1 MTGRVVY
8 TPEAEQ
14 QLNHLDDWIS
24 DEASPEKPGEF
35 VRAVMDHCE
44 RILLFPLAGR
54 DRGHIRPGMRTTT
67 FKKRTLV
74 GDAVDESWDEV
85 VVSVFGVFSG
95 GQDWESTLR
104 V

>member
-14 QLNHLDDWIS
+14 QLDHLDDWIS
-24 DEASPEKPGEF
+24 DKASPETAHEF

-44 RILLFPLAGR
+44 GILLFPLAGR
-54 DRGHIRPGMRTTT
+54 DRGDIRPGMRTTT

-74 GDAVDESWDEV
+74 AYAVDESGDEV
-85 VVSVFGVFSG
+85 LVSVLGVFSG
-95 GQDWESTLR
+95 GQDWESALR

>member
-14 QLNHLDDWIS
+14 QLDRLDDWIS
-24 DEASPEKPGEF
+24 DKASPATAGEF

-44 RILLFPLAGR
+44 EILVFPLAGR
-54 DRGHIRPGMRTTT
+54 DRDVRPGMRTTT
-67 FKKRTLV
+67 FWKRTV
-74 GDAVDESWDEV
+74 VAYAVDESEDEV
-85 VVSVFGVFSG
+85 VVSVLGVFSG
-95 GQDWESTLR
+95 GQDWESALR